1 MKTRTCV
8 SPEGRFVYGVH
19 KPSFSA
25 DNFRE
30 SDSIGPLGR
39 FSDGLVRENLVN
51 FPPGIVDEPSADTI
65 YEIPNPLPFRGTTYI
80 AESWAEQKAGK
91 PERIGL
97 PKPQGMSFSTI
108 LDDWFAQGTETLS
121 SARKKEL
128 LESLPEPILVTIATQ
143 STDTED
149 LTILANICCEFVFES
164 DRTTPAGL
172 LYQIDPTGGARPK
185 IRFRDVFEVLVN
197 NPRLPYAYK
206 LAMVLRPGVQ
216 GASEIVGEFEEGR
229 THVFEYLRRNSY
241 IPWGHYAANM
251 AHDSVRYRLSD
262 LSMQDMEGLRHL
274 YYQRT
279 YARLARILEIPVPE
293 KRMRLPKE
301 RLEQIRREIV
311 KRSEKSRRTLE
322 GSFDCTLW
330 GWNFG
335 FDFSASKYRL
345 HASHQ
350 QIHQQF
356 AMVPSSVESQET
368 NTSFQSFACGDMVA
382 KFIREYREETGK
394 SFFESYLRAIENNRR
409 MDGLDGES
417 DLAVWRDEN
426 AMLFVP
432 KAQTSQWELQIVTLS
447 EVGNIVEADTRMRN
461 SLDRAMLLAMR
472 TLCNMGAQM
481 VTVIEYAKRISERNS
496 DQRLLY
502 AFLPKIPYSMG
513 AFSEAQLRWI
523 NGHFPED
530 FASACRANMPDI
542 D

>member
-19 KPSFSA
+19 KPCFSA

-30 SDSIGPLGR
+30 SDFIGALGR
-39 FSDGLVRENLVN
+39 FTDGQVHENRAN
-51 FPPGIVDEPSADTI
+51 FPPGIVEEPAADTI
-65 YEIPNPLPFRGTTYI
+65 YEIPNPFPFRGTTYI

-91 PERIGL
+91 PERIRL
-97 PKPQGMSFSTI
+97 PKPQGMSFSKI
-108 LDDWFAQGTETLS
+108 LDDWFAKGPETLS
-121 SARKKEL
+121 SDRKKEL
-128 LESLPEPILVTIATQ
+128 FESLPEPILTTIATQ
-143 STDTED
+143 SSDPED
-149 LTILANICCEFVFES
+149 LTTLANICCEFAFEN
-164 DRTTPAGL
+164 DGDTPTWL
-172 LYQIDPTGGARPK
+172 VYQKSPNGGARPV
-185 IRFRDVFEVLVN
+185 IRFLDVFEALVN
-197 NPRLPYAYK
+197 NPCLPDAYK

-216 GASEIVGEFEEGR
+216 GASEIVGEFDEGQ
-229 THVFEYLRRNSY
+229 THIFEYLRRNSY

-262 LSMQDMEGLRHL
+262 LSMQDMGGLRHL

-279 YARLARILEIPVPE
+279 YARLARILKIPAPE
-293 KRMRLPKE
+293 KRMRLSKD
-301 RLEQIRREIV
+301 RLEQIRREIAM
-311 KRSEKSRRTLE
+311 RLEKSGQALE

-356 AMVPSSVESQET
+356 AMVPSSVESPGMK
-368 NTSFQSFACGDMVA
+368 TSFQSFACGDMVA
-382 KFIREYREETGK
+382 EFVREYRAETGK

-432 KAQTSQWELQIVTLS
+432 KAQTSQWELQIVTLP

-472 TLCNMGAQM
+472 TLWNMGAQM
-481 VTVIEYAKRISERNS
+481 VTVIEYAKRISDEHS
-496 DQRLLY
+496 DQRLVY